1 LPKLFVLRYFI
12 ELSYFG
18 EAYSGWQ
25 IQPNAISIQETLE
38 KALTLILREPIKIT
52 GQGRTDAGV
61 HAIQSFAHFDIA
73 HLAMFPDELCFK
85 LNSLLPSDI
94 AIKRIFEV
102 PETAHARFSPI
113 CRSYQYIISS
123 QKNPF
128 YHNRSWP
135 VYRKLTI
142 SSMKEAAIQLMGP
155 HDFTSFSSA
164 KSDTDSRVCTINRLD
179 FEAKNDLLIIHITAD
194 RFVMN
199 MVRTIVGTLV
209 EVGLGK
215 RNPDEMASLLALKN
229 RQTTGENAPACGLY
243 LREVKYPEHI
253 FTI

>member
-1 LPKLFVLRYFI
+1 MRYFI

-38 KALTLILREPIKIT
+38 KALSLILREPIKIT

-113 CRSYQYIISS
+113 SRSYQYIISS

-135 VYRKLTI
+135 IYRKLDMN
-142 SSMKEAAIQLMGP
+142 SMQEAAAHLLGT

-164 KSDTDSRVCTINRLD
+164 KSDTESRVCTVTQLD
-179 FEAKNDLLIIHITAD
+179 IEQNDELIYIHITAD

-215 RNPDEMASLLALKN
+215 RKPDEMTSLLALKN

-253 FTI
+253 FSI

>member
-1 LPKLFVLRYFI
+1 MRYFI

-38 KALTLILREPIKIT
+38 KALSLILREPIKIT

-61 HAIQSFAHFDIA
+61 HALQSYAHFDISQ
-73 HLAMFPDELCFK
+73 LTMLPDELCFK

-113 CRSYQYIISS
+113 SRSYQYIINS

-135 VYRKLTI
+135 VYRKLDMN
-142 SSMKEAAIQLMGP
+142 SMQEAAAHLLGT

-164 KSDTDSRVCTINRLD
+164 KSDTESRVCTVTQLD
-179 FEAKNDLLIIHITAD
+179 IEQNDELIYIHITAD

-215 RNPDEMASLLALKN
+215 RNPGEMASLLALKN